1 MALVKLSRLNKSK
14 PISMGRAAVRALRVG
29 RRYRM
34 WNSWRVDR
42 GGGEVSKQ
50 RMRVVRIYYI
60 SCMYEILRLQM

>member
-1 MALVKLSRLNKSK
+1 MALVKLSRLKKSK
-14 PISMGRAAVRALRVG
+14 PISMGRAAVRAL
-29 RRYRM
+29 
-34 WNSWRVDR
+34 RVDR